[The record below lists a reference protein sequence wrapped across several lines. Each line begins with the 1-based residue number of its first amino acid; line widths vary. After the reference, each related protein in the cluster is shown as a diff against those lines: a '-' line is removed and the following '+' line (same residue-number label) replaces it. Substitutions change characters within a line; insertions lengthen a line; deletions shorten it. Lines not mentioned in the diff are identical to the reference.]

1 MFRLVVIIMLVRILP
16 VIIKIPSVKSG
27 VRVQIPIQI
36 QIPIPIS
43 EIEISGFVQ

>member
-27 VRVQIPIQI
+27 VRVPIQIPIQI
-36 QIPIPIS
+36 QIS